1 MIRSITRNGHS
12 ASVRIELRVNG
23 HCLSVA
29 QMGDG
34 RLYFDHP
41 VSVPATT
48 GELIMH
54 IDDNVRR
61 WRVAL
66 KPTGEPQREIDAVFS
81 DL

>member
-1 MIRSITRNGHS
+1 
-12 ASVRIELRVNG
+12 
-23 HCLSVA
+23 VA
-29 QMGDG
+29 QTGDG

-41 VSVPATT
+41 VSIAETT